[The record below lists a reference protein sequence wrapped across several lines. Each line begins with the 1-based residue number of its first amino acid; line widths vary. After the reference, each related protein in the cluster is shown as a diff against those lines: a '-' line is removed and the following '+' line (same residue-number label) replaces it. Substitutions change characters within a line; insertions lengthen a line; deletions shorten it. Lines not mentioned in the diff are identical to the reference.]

1 MPELMITPTPTQPPA
16 AAGNANALSQSEA
29 AGRSGDSAKADAE
42 SSAATPFADVLKS
55 RMEKATATD
64 KATGGASDTA
74 TAVQAEVPAITI
86 AVDLS
91 ELLPLLG
98 ITPGATTMAT
108 AEPETASAQTGAA
121 LGLSVLPTLPTL
133 PALPVL
139 PGLQAAVA
147 APPSAESPAGATPA
161 PAVVLDPGSRKL
173 QAETGREAPASV
185 TAAKAEP
192 PAQKPGNITPDAA
205 INADG
210 GPKGSAAVPM
220 ETVTSG
226 DFRSIMDRAA
236 AMAPGAASTTSHAS
250 SSPALRIDTPL
261 GQSGWHEEMGQKLTW
276 MVGNNRQQADLVLT
290 PPQLGR
296 VEVSLTMNGD
306 QATAIFTS
314 GNPAVREAL
323 EASLQRLREV
333 LADAGVSLGQTQVGS
348 ESPNQSSRQEERGF
362 GTDQG
367 VRYAATVAL
376 PGSSATTRSGTG
388 RGMVDVFA

>member
-1 MPELMITPTPTQPPA
+1 MPELMITPTPTQLPGT
-16 AAGNANALSQSEA
+16 AGNANALSQSET

-42 SSAATPFADVLKS
+42 SSPATPFASVLKS
-55 RMEKATATD
+55 HMDKKPAANEAADSAAGTA
-64 KATGGASDTA
+64 AAA
-74 TAVQAEVPAITI
+74 QAEVSATTVAI
-86 AVDLS
+86 DLS
-91 ELLPLLG
+91 ALFPLLG
-98 ITPGATTMAT
+98 INPGAAAKATVEPTTVA
-108 AEPETASAQTGAA
+108 AQTAA
-121 LGLSVLPTLPTL
+121 IPELPLLS
-133 PALPVL
+133 ALSAIPVL
-139 PGLQAAVA
+139 PGLQPAVA
-147 APPSAESPAGATPA
+147 TPPAPETLAGATTA
-161 PAVVLDPGSRKL
+161 PVMALDPGSRKL
-173 QAETGREAPASV
+173 QAETGREAPVSV
-185 TAAKAEP
+185 AAATAEP
-192 PAQKPGNITPDAA
+192 PAQAPGKITPDAA

-210 GPKGSAAVPM
+210 GPKGSEAVPT
-220 ETVTSG
+220 ESVAGG
-226 DFRSIMDRAA
+226 DFRAIMERAA
-236 AMAPGAASTTSHAS
+236 TMAPGAANPASRAAPGTS
-250 SSPALRIDTPL
+250 LQIDTPL

-314 GNPAVREAL
+314 PNPAVREAL

-376 PGSSATTRSGTG
+376 PGSSATARSGTG

>member
-1 MPELMITPTPTQPPA
+1 MPELMITPTPTQLPGTT
-16 AAGNANALSQSEA
+16 GNANALSQSEA
-29 AGRSGDSAKADAE
+29 MGRSGDSAKADAE
-42 SSAATPFADVLKS
+42 SSEAPPFASVLKS
-55 RMEKATATD
+55 HMDKKPTASEAVD
-64 KATGGASDTA
+64 SAAGTA
-74 TAVQAEVPAITI
+74 AAAQAEVSATTVAI
-86 AVDLS
+86 DLS
-91 ELLPLLG
+91 ALLPLLG
-98 ITPGATTMAT
+98 INPGSATKA
-108 AEPETASAQTGAA
+108 AVEPTTVAVQTVAIPEVSLLPA
-121 LGLSVLPTLPTL
+121 LPAL

-139 PGLQAAVA
+139 AGQQPTVA
-147 APPSAESPAGATPA
+147 ALPSAETPAGATPTL
-161 PAVVLDPGSRKL
+161 AVALDAGSRKL
-173 QAETGREAPASV
+173 QAEPGREAPASV

-192 PAQKPGNITPDAA
+192 LAQKPGKITPDAA

-210 GPKGSAAVPM
+210 GPKGSEAVPM
-220 ETVTSG
+220 ETAASG
-226 DFRSIMDRAA
+226 DFRALMDRAA
-236 AMAPGAASTTSHAS
+236 AMAPGVASATSHAS
-250 SSPALRIDTPL
+250 SAPGLRIDTPL

-276 MVGNNRQQADLVLT
+276 MVSNNRQQADLVLT

-348 ESPNQSSRQEERGF
+348 ESPSQSSRQEERGF

-376 PGSSATTRSGTG
+376 PGSSTTARGGTG